1 MFELKLT
8 YKFCAAHR
16 LENLQ
21 EGHKC
26 RRLHGHNYEVALFV
40 RDEFLTGAG
49 FVVDAGEVDELM
61 EGVGSELDHNSL
73 NEVLEQPSS
82 ERLAE
87 WLFWRL
93 VGMSEELE
101 SKLFAVEVRETDK
114 ISARFEVAVSQQ

>member
-16 LENLQ
+16 LENLP

-61 EGVGSELDHNSL
+61 EGVVSELDHNSL

-87 WLFWRL
+87 C
-93 VGMSEELE
+93 
-101 SKLFAVEVRETDK
+101 KLFAVEVRETDK